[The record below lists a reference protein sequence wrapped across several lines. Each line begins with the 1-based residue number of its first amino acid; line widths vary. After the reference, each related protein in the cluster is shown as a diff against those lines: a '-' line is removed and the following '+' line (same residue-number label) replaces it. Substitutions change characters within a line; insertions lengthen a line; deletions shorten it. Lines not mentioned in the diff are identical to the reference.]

1 MSAHSCIFCKI
12 IQGEIPSSIVYQDE
26 HVIAFLDIN
35 PINPGHVLIV
45 PKQHYASL
53 KEVPT
58 EMAMQLFKVVLD
70 VEKAVWVTEGVRCEG
85 TNLLQ
90 NNGKSAWQDVFHVH
104 FHVIPR
110 FKGDQFKIKIEAGKP
125 SREELDMMA
134 THIRNGL

>member
-1 MSAHSCIFCKI
+1 MSVHSCIFCKI
-12 IQGEIPSSIVYQDE
+12 IQGELPSSIVHEDE

-58 EMAMQLFKVVLD
+58 ETAMQLFKVVLD
-70 VEKAVWVTEGVRCEG
+70 VEKAVWIADGVRCEG

-110 FKGDQFKIKIEAGKP
+110 YKGDNFKIKIEAEKP
-125 SREELDMMA
+125 SREELDTMA
-134 THIRNGL
+134 THIRNSI

>member
-1 MSAHSCIFCKI
+1 MSVHSCVFCKI
-12 IQGEIPSSIVYQDE
+12 IQGELPSSIVHENE

-45 PKQHYASL
+45 PKQHYGSL

-58 EMAMQLFKVVLD
+58 ETAMQLFKVVLD
-70 VEKAVWVTEGVRCEG
+70 VEKAVWIADGVRCEG

-110 FKGDQFKIKIEAGKP
+110 FKGDNFKVKIEAGKP
-125 SREELDMMA
+125 SREELDTMA
-134 THIRNGL
+134 THIRNSI

>member
-1 MSAHSCIFCKI
+1 MSVHSCIFCKI
-12 IQGEIPSSIVYQDE
+12 IKGEIPSSIVHDDE

-45 PKQHYASL
+45 PKQHYASI

-58 EMAMQLFKVVLD
+58 ETAMQLFKVVLD
-70 VEKAVWVTEGVRCEG
+70 VEKAVWVADGVRCEG

-110 FKGDQFKIKIEAGKP
+110 FKGDNFKIKIEAGKP
-125 SREELDMMA
+125 SREELDTMA
-134 THIRNGL
+134 AHIRSKI